1 VTDLVPPFFG
11 CARENAEIAAR
22 AAGAFAEVFASGD
35 MLQGREVAA
44 FEAAAA
50 ARSGR
55 AHAVA
60 VGSGT
65 DALHFALTCVG
76 VGPGDEVLTTDMSFI
91 ATASAVL
98 RSGAKPVFADIG
110 PDCAI
115 DLDRADGLVGPRTRA
130 LLYMDPFG
138 GMAAPGPIAA
148 FASRH
153 GLRVVEDASQSFG
166 AALDG
171 APAGSVGD
179 VGVFSFDPTKVLN
192 APGSGGAAVTDDPE
206 IAARLRRLR
215 LHGKTPDGYVE
226 PGLNSQLPSI
236 AAAILSLKLER
247 HEDWAV
253 RREAL
258 ADRYDAAL
266 EPLGYKFPA
275 RPDGLRHAWQKYVL
289 LSPERDRLRAHL
301 AERGVP
307 TAIHYARPLH
317 AEPIFAGCPQRAPG
331 FPLAEAIAA
340 RALSLPM
347 HAHLTEA
354 EIDGILG
361 AIRDFEP

>member
-1 VTDLVPPFFG
+1 MSDFAPPFFG
-11 CARENAEIAAR
+11 CARENAEIAAE
-22 AAGAFAEVFASGD
+22 AAAAFAQVFASGG

-44 FEAAAA
+44 FEAAVAA
-50 ARSGR
+50 GSGR

-65 DALHFALTCVG
+65 DALHFALTCLG
-76 VGPGDEVLTTDMSFI
+76 IGPGDEVLTTDLSFI
-91 ATASAVL
+91 ATASAIL

-138 GMAAPGPIAA
+138 GMAAPRSVTA
-148 FASRH
+148 FAARH

-171 APAGSVGD
+171 VAAGSVGD
-179 VGVFSFDPTKVLN
+179 VGVFSFDPTKTLN
-192 APGSGGAAVTDDPE
+192 APGSGGAAVADDPE
-206 IAARLRRLR
+206 IAARMRRLR
-215 LHGKTPDGYVE
+215 LHGKTPDGVVE

-236 AAAILSLKLER
+236 AAAILSLKLARFDAWTER
-247 HEDWAV
+247 
-253 RREAL
+253 RQTL
-258 ADRYDAAL
+258 ADRYDADL
-266 EPLGYKFPA
+266 TPLGYRFPA
-275 RPDGLRHAWQKYVL
+275 RPEGLRHAWQKYVL
-289 LSPERDRLRAHL
+289 LSPERDHLRAHL
-301 AERGVP
+301 ASRGVP

-331 FPLAEAIAA
+331 FPVAEAMAA

-361 AIRDFEP
+361 AIRDFGP